1 MSSTDVFVWYFINL
15 SLSSSVLSVFLH
27 LQSVFC
33 SFLHFCCFLT
43 HSILSIVHLL
53 PVHPQAFL
61 VRALLEYSQTS
72 ESSVPYGL
80 SLVAGI
86 FVMELMRSWTL
97 ALMWAVNYRTAAR
110 LRGAALT
117 FAFNKIL
124 GLRSTKDIGPG
135 EVSVKTLEGTR
146 LQINKI
152 IPHCGAP
159 HADD

>member
-1 MSSTDVFVWYFINL
+1 MVFPNWYTLPFITFTFG
-15 SLSSSVLSVFLH
+15 FLH
-27 LQSVFC
+27 LQSFFCIFC
-33 SFLHFCCFLT
+33 SFLLVFHCCFLT
-43 HSILSIVHLL
+43 YTIFSTVHLL
-53 PVHPQAFL
+53 PDRPQALL

-72 ESSVPYGL
+72 ERSVPYGL

-124 GLRSTKDIGPG
+124 GLRSTKDIGTG
-135 EVSVKTLEGTR
+135 EVSDKT
-146 LQINKI
+146 
-152 IPHCGAP
+152 
-159 HADD
+159 

>member
-1 MSSTDVFVWYFINL
+1 MPSTDVFVWYFINL
-15 SLSSSVLSVFLH
+15 TLSLLSPVLLFSSASSRFLH
-27 LQSVFC
+27 F
-33 SFLHFCCFLT
+33 SFLFCCFLT

-53 PVHPQAFL
+53 PVHPQALL

-97 ALMWAVNYRTAAR
+97 ALMWAINYRTAAR

-135 EVSVKTLEGTR
+135 EVSVKALEGTH
-146 LQINKI
+146 LQIN
-152 IPHCGAP
+152 
-159 HADD
+159 

>member
-1 MSSTDVFVWYFINL
+1 MPSTDVFVWYFINL
-15 SLSSSVLSVFLH
+15 TLSLLSPVLLFSSASSR
-27 LQSVFC
+27 
-33 SFLHFCCFLT
+33 FLHFCCFLT

-53 PVHPQAFL
+53 AVHPQALL

-97 ALMWAVNYRTAAR
+97 ALMWAISYRTAAR

-135 EVSVKTLEGTR
+135 EVSVKALEGTH
-146 LQINKI
+146 LQIN
-152 IPHCGAP
+152 
-159 HADD
+159 